1 MIFLNVL
8 GGIVSYEF
16 QSAQQILAM
25 RLMWANGRASPPTPP
40 GMLGSI
46 SSVPFGVPLP
56 NVTSMPF
63 QKAMFG
69 IMCGL
74 AVCDPLEAT
83 SEARLLRAYHPPARA
98 QTFHAVTAFMPVKRM
113 NTLAIWSFIWLVM
126 AASVMMFAL
135 PAVTPASTRNGAKFI
150 FTEWIPS
157 SASAVS
163 ATATALAPA
172 PAFAPPLPPA
182 GGSTCGLNTTVNTA
196 CGTYTLLPNCTMPS
210 SFAPSCQ
217 QAVAANVG
225 LVTNLPSEG
234 WNAMVGLLMTQY
246 LMTYYDVPSHMAE
259 ETHDA
264 ARTVRL
270 AVWHTTRFLR
280 FSRPGAST
288 QPPALEAWRPG
299 ERRCHARS

>member
-1 MIFLNVL
+1 
-8 GGIVSYEF
+8 
-16 QSAQQILAM
+16 
-25 RLMWANGRASPPTPP
+25 
-40 GMLGSI
+40 
-46 SSVPFGVPLP
+46 
-56 NVTSMPF
+56 
-63 QKAMFG
+63 
-69 IMCGL
+69 
-74 AVCDPLEAT
+74 
-83 SEARLLRAYHPPARA
+83 
-98 QTFHAVTAFMPVKRM
+98 MPVKRM
-113 NTLAIWSFIWLVM
+113 NTLAICSFIWLVM

-135 PAVTPASTRNGAKFI
+135 PAVTPAATRNGAKFI

-163 ATATALAPA
+163 ASATALAPA

-182 GGSTCGLNTTVNTA
+182 GGTACGLNTTVNTA

-270 AVWHTTRFLR
+270 SVWHTTRFLR
-280 FSRPGAST
+280 FSRPRCVNPTPSGRRLAPRRTQVPRAIVTSFLIAGVTNLGMLISFVACLDLSYYQYDFLTLAPLISKDDRVASGNFLFGGVTNGVRPPTMKPT
-288 QPPALEAWRPG
+288 QHTNMPR
-299 ERRCHARS
+299 